1 MITTDLHPYTKATPK
16 GGRCCKYPYGCSGI
30 QDTNSVLTVLARL
43 PKQKR
48 ENQDAPE
55 FVFHPR
61 SISISYEV
69 SIC

>member
-1 MITTDLHPYTKATPK
+1 MHREFGLTP
-16 GGRCCKYPYGCSGI
+16 
-30 QDTNSVLTVLARL
+30 NSVLTVLARL